1 MEDQFK
7 VTVLI
12 EGYSYTDEDGRYRAT
27 GSSSI
32 ITGPVNVLVDT
43 GGPWDKD
50 LLLKKLKD
58 LDVAPEDINYVVCT
72 HGHSDHVGNLNL
84 FLDSKHIVGFDMNER
99 DVYFEHDFKGGFPYS
114 LHKDNLVVIP
124 TPGHM
129 HHDVSVVVKNAQGLG
144 TVAICGDLF
153 ECEKDDETWQ
163 KISEWPEE
171 QLINRNK
178 IMELADY
185 IVPGHGPMFKVA
197 HIINQSQNLED

>member
-1 MEDQFK
+1 MEGQFK

-12 EGYSYTDEDGRYRAT
+12 EGYSYTGEDGRYRAT
-27 GSSSI
+27 GTSSI

-50 LLLKKLKD
+50 LLLQKLKS
-58 LDVAPEDINYVVCT
+58 LDVEPEDINYVVCT

-84 FLDSKHIVGFDMNER
+84 FLESKHFVGFDIYER
-99 DVYFEHDFKGGFPYS
+99 DIYSENDFKEGCAYNLFEDS
-114 LHKDNLVVIP
+114 LVVIP

-129 HHDVSVVVKNAQGLG
+129 HHDVSVVVKDVQGLG

-153 ECEKDDETWQ
+153 ECEKDDDTWQ
-163 KISEWPEE
+163 GISEWPEE
-171 QLINRNK
+171 QLINRKK

-197 HIINQSQNLED
+197 NIINQGQNVEG